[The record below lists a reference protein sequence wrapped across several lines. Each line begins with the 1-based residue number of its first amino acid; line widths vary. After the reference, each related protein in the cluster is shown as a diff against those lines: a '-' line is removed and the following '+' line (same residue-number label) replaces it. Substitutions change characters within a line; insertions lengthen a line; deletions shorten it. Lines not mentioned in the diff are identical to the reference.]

1 MNTRPPHTRRRMF
14 HRDSD
19 WQHSL
24 KRDRIIA
31 SWTIYMRYKLTHL
44 NDIHLF
50 ARIAQSLSLSSSNPL
65 PFGKRIVSVLMIQF
79 VVVGYTIQLW
89 VNCGWYLSTC
99 CWHSSHASTSFYS
112 FLVLLCSADWLL
124 CWKVD
129 NWCKLPAIYIAGAQR
144 VASAPHIETRHNTK

>member
-65 PFGKRIVSVLMIQF
+65 PFLESVLFLCSWYSSLLWDTQF
-79 VVVGYTIQLW
+79 
-89 VNCGWYLSTC
+89 NCGWIVGGICRHVVGIRATLPPRSIAF
-99 CWHSSHASTSFYS
+99 SS
-112 FLVLLCSADWLL
+112 CSARLIDYCVERWIIG
-124 CWKVD
+124 V
-129 NWCKLPAIYIAGAQR
+129 NYQPSI
-144 VASAPHIETRHNTK
+144 